1 MSMDVCV
8 NINGIELKTERL
20 LIRPWNYSDLNDF
33 FEYASVCGVGEMAGW
48 NHHKSIEESREILEI
63 FINEH
68 KTFALEFKDN
78 KKVIGSV
85 GIEKINPLYD
95 SYENMYGKEIGYVL
109 SKDYWGR
116 GLMTE
121 AVKRVIDYCF
131 DDLRLDYLWISHWI
145 KNDKSRRV
153 IEKCGFEFV
162 KDYEHTCINGDIRPS
177 KGYQKLNVRRHN
189 NEDRTR
195 I

>member
-1 MSMDVCV
+1 MDIAV
-8 NINGIELKTERL
+8 NVDGVLLETDRL
-20 LIRPWNYSDLNDF
+20 VIRPWKHSDLNDF

-48 NHHKSIEESREILEI
+48 NHHKSIDESREILNL
-63 FINEH
+63 FIDEH
-68 KTFALEFKDN
+68 KTFALELKDN
-78 KKVIGSV
+78 KKVVGSI
-85 GIEKINPLYD
+85 GIEKINPQNDPYND
-95 SYENMYGKEIGYVL
+95 MYGKEIGYVL

-116 GLMTE
+116 RLMTE

-131 DDLRLDYLWISHWI
+131 DDLCLDYLWISHWI

-162 KDYEHTCINGDIRPS
+162 KEFEYTCQNGVVRPS
-177 KGYQKLNVRRHN
+177 RGYQKLNLRRHS
-189 NEDRTR
+189 NENRAR

>member
-1 MSMDVCV
+1 MDVMV
-8 NINGIELKTERL
+8 NIDCFVLETERL
-20 LIRPWNYSDLNDF
+20 VIRPWKQSDLKDF
-33 FEYASVCGVGEMAGW
+33 FEYASVEGVGEMAGW
-48 NHHKSIEESREILEI
+48 NHHKSIQESREILDM

-68 KTFALEFKDN
+68 KTFALELKN
-78 KKVIGSV
+78 SGKVIGSL
-85 GIEKINPLYD
+85 GIEKINPTYD
-95 SYENMYGKEIGYVL
+95 PYKNMYGKEIGYVL

-121 AVKRVIDYCF
+121 AVKRVIDFCF
-131 DDLRLDYLWISHWI
+131 DDLNLNYLWISHWI

-162 KDYEHTCINGDIRPS
+162 KEFEYTCQNGDIRPS
-177 KGYQKLNVRRHN
+177 KGYHKLNLRRHN
-189 NEDRTR
+189 NENRTR